1 MHPFLPFSDFP
12 DGLNV
17 LVYNFCNCLFSFL
30 GIDWDDM
37 KRTLLTALFATL
49 FFSFNA
55 FPGIVINEL
64 YYNPPD
70 GFLEAGEHR
79 EFVELF
85 NPDASRVNVSGYYFD
100 TGITFT
106 IPEGTWIEAGSYLVL
121 VKNTSPTYW
130 RNKPFRI
137 VGPYEGVLA
146 DGGERI
152 TFKRP
157 DGTIVESFKYD
168 DEKPWP
174 RAADGYNSS
183 LERIAWNL
191 PPEDYHSWRSSLQA
205 GGTPGEKNSV
215 DGVPPYPLIR
225 EYSITPQNPT
235 SADEVMYRITL
246 DAPDQVH
253 SVALRYEFINDQP
266 IPSGLVRADSEWR
279 YWKGRSAPST
289 GLEWTKFNFDDSA
302 WLKGKGGFGYGDLDR
317 VETVLSDMQ
326 RNYSTLYIRQKF
338 QVDDPSAVGALSLYI
353 YFDDGFICYIN
364 GEEVARE
371 NAPQPYTHTSLA
383 NGGLESDTPYVY
395 ALAPKNGLQVGE
407 NVIALVGFNVSLA
420 GSSDFVL
427 TPSLV
432 SERDAVSSQNNIPM
446 RAIQKTDQE
455 VVYEAKIRKSTSQ
468 NLVRANIR
476 VELTNGKTIVLP
488 PEIEPN
494 PFLSYFIY
502 DGEIESKLPIFW
514 ILPSKKSILLTLNRA
529 IGCVICQPLHEN
541 HPTVFDGAILLP
553 SASSRTKIRFI
564 KGEEFYGDRTI
575 NIIPEVPTGGT
586 NAGISSPY
594 REHLGFWFFAEMGVP
609 SPWSE
614 FYRIIE
620 LPSNPNAPHTQQL
633 VNQQV
638 NEKFL
643 EMNGLNPDADL
654 YKLVYSNPNWE
665 KHTNLLEGTGSIQ
678 ELLSAITVRD
688 LKMRRTAMEERLN
701 LEEFLAYSAASIYT
715 SNWDGYWNNNWMY
728 LDPDTKKWTIIP
740 WDLDWIW
747 GATPPPNTGPMY
759 WKMPLDFPI
768 DGVAVGDTRVSRA
781 PGPVTSP
788 MHQEPVF
795 FEDYLKILRKEFN
808 RCFSQQKLF
817 TKMDEMQEMLL
828 SDLDLIQHQTGRNV
842 SQRKTQ
848 INESY
853 DTLKLYVERRRA
865 FLDPLLPVPVS
876 DWPIY

>member
-1 MHPFLPFSDFP
+1 MKRILLAAIFAAHVFSLHAFP
-12 DGLNV
+12 D
-17 LVYNFCNCLFSFL
+17 
-30 GIDWDDM
+30 I
-37 KRTLLTALFATL
+37 T
-49 FFSFNA
+49 
-55 FPGIVINEL
+55 INEL

-70 GFLEAGEHR
+70 DFLEAGEHR
-79 EFVELF
+79 EFIELF

-100 TGITFT
+100 AGVTFT
-106 IPEGTWIEAGSYLVL
+106 IPDGTWIEAGSYLVV

-152 TFKRP
+152 TLKRP
-157 DGTIVESFKYD
+157 DGTIAESFKYN
-168 DEKPWP
+168 DEEFWP

-183 LERIAWNL
+183 LERIASDL
-191 PPEDYHSWRSSLQA
+191 PPDDYHSWRSSLRT

-235 SADEVMYRITL
+235 SADNVLFRITL
-246 DAPDQVH
+246 DAPDQVN
-253 SVALRYEFINDQP
+253 SVILRYETLNEQSAPAALI
-266 IPSGLVRADSEWR
+266 RTDSEWR

-289 GLEWTKFNFDDSA
+289 GLEWTEVDFDDSA
-302 WLKGKGGFGYGDLDR
+302 WLRGSGGFGYGDLDR

-326 RNYSTLYIRQKF
+326 RNYSTLFVRQKF
-338 QVDDPSAVGALSLYI
+338 QVDNPDTIGSLSLYI

-371 NAPQPYTHTSLA
+371 NAPEPYTHSSLA
-383 NGGLESDTPYVY
+383 DGGHESDTQSVY
-395 ALAPKNGLQVGE
+395 ALPLKSGLRTGE
-407 NVIALVGFNVSLA
+407 NVIALVGLNVTLET
-420 GSSDFVL
+420 SSDFVL
-427 TPSLV
+427 SPSLI
-432 SERDAVSSQNNIPM
+432 SDRNAVPAQNSIPM
-446 RAIQKTDQE
+446 TAIQKTDQE
-455 VVYEAKIRKSTSQ
+455 VIYEAQIPKTLSQ

-476 VELTNGKTIVLP
+476 VERTDGKTILLP
-488 PEIEPN
+488 PEVEPN
-494 PFLSYFIY
+494 PFLSYFVY
-502 DGEIESKLPIFW
+502 DGEIESKLPILWF
-514 ILPSKKSILLTLNRA
+514 LPSKKSILLTLQRA
-529 IGCVICQPLHEN
+529 IGCVVCKPLHEN

-620 LPSNPNAPHTQQL
+620 LPASPNAPHTQQL
-633 VNQQV
+633 INQQV

-688 LKMRRTAMEERLN
+688 MQKRRAAMEERLD

-747 GATPPPNTGPMY
+747 GATPPPNFGSMY

-768 DGVAVGDTRVSRA
+768 DGVADGDTRVSRA

-795 FEDYLKILRKEFN
+795 FEDYLNTLRKEFN
-808 RCFSQQKLF
+808 RSFSQQKLYA
-817 TKMDEMQEMLL
+817 KMDEMQAMLL
-828 SDLDLIQHQTGRNV
+828 SDLDLIQQQTGRNI
-842 SQRKTQ
+842 SQRKTE
-848 INESY
+848 IGESY